1 MLSAP
6 RTMAPNVVAS
16 IWVCRASFGV
26 WPPTRSGLQL
36 DPPAVVP
43 AEGEVPE
50 AASPSKRT
58 GARFPSPT

>member
-6 RTMAPNVVAS
+6 CTVALHVVAS
-16 IWVCRASFGV
+16 LWVHRASFGI
-26 WPPTRSGLQL
+26 WPPTRPGLQL
-36 DPPAVVP
+36 DPPAIVS

-50 AASPSKRT
+50 VASPSKRT